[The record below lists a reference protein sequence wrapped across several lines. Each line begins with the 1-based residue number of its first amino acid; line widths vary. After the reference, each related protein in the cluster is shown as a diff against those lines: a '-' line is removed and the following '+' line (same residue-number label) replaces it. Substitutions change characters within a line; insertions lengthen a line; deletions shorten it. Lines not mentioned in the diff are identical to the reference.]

1 MGVQFRAASQPRR
14 NTSVAVPGDSDV
26 TQLLVL
32 AGGGDRR
39 AADALLPLVYEQ
51 LRAIARQRMAGERP
65 GNTLQA
71 TALVHEAYLR
81 LVGEREVA
89 WAGRAHFF
97 ATAAEAIRRILID
110 HARARAQVKRGG
122 GRQRVPLNVVDLA
135 VDADPH
141 GILSVDEAISRL
153 EIQDAE
159 LGRIVRLRFFAGLSE
174 RETAEVL
181 GVSDRSVRRAWA
193 LARAWLRRELQDVER
208 E

>member
-1 MGVQFRAASQPRR
+1 M
-14 NTSVAVPGDSDV
+14 AVPADNEV

-51 LRAIARQRMAGERP
+51 LRAIAQQRMAAERP

-81 LVGEREVA
+81 LVGDCQIA

-97 ATAAEAIRRILID
+97 ATAAEAIRRILIE
-110 HARARAQVKRGG
+110 HARERARLKRGG
-122 GRQRVPLNVVDLA
+122 GRRRVPLNVVDLA
-135 VDADPH
+135 VEADPQE
-141 GILSVDEAISRL
+141 ILSVDEAIRRL
-153 EIQDAE
+153 EVQDAQ

-181 GVSDRSVRRAWA
+181 GVSDRSVRRTWV
-193 LARAWLRRELQDVER
+193 LARAWLRSELKDAER